1 MSLLTVILIC
11 LLFAAWKAPAWVR
24 EIGLLALV
32 AGVVWYLCGGW
43 QMNAVLQ
50 QSGELPAAILA
61 GGEKVRL
68 IPLIYGLLIYA
79 LSLVIRLAQK
89 PRI

>member
-1 MSLLTVILIC
+1 
-11 LLFAAWKAPAWVR
+11 
-24 EIGLLALV
+24 
-32 AGVVWYLCGGW
+32 
-43 QMNAVLQ
+43 MNAVLQ

>member
-1 MSLLTVILIC
+1 MSLLTVVLIF

-24 EIGLLALV
+24 EIGLLALAV
-32 AGVVWYLCGGW
+32 GVLWYLCGAW
-43 QMNAVLQ
+43 QMYSVLQ
-50 QSGELPAAILA
+50 QSGDIPAVVMA
-61 GGEKVRL
+61 GGDKVRL

-79 LSLVIRLAQK
+79 LSLVIRMVQK